1 VSFRPND
8 RRRPSDIGRRGFLAG
23 AAAVTAAGMPIVPAA
38 AKPKTTDLEPMSID
52 VLAKPINGFSRLS
65 GEKRFGRLVFRGGL
79 TLSSSSEWFGGWSGV
94 TLGNDGR
101 RILAVSDAGVWLTAE
116 MVYDGE
122 KPVGVDGAR
131 IGPILASDGSHL
143 SRNRDRDAE
152 AVCLVDGSL
161 ERGTVIIAFEQNTR
175 IGRFPVTERG
185 VGRPTSYLSQPAERP
200 RLQRNRSIE
209 AVTVLRGGRYR
220 GAVLA
225 FAERYQETAGKHT
238 GWLWLGGRP
247 EKLFVSATEGY
258 DITDVAGLRD
268 GSILI
273 LERAFGWLSGVA
285 MRLRIVTATEISP
298 GRTAEGRI
306 LLTADMGSDI
316 DNMEALAV
324 HETASGET
332 VVTLMSDDNFNA
344 YLQRNL
350 LLQFTL
356 TDDKEART

>member
-1 VSFRPND
+1 
-8 RRRPSDIGRRGFLAG
+8 
-23 AAAVTAAGMPIVPAA
+23 
-38 AKPKTTDLEPMSID
+38 MSID
-52 VLAKPINGFSRLS
+52 VLAKPITGFSRLS
-65 GEKRFGRLVFRGGL
+65 SEKRFGRLIFRGGL
-79 TLSSSSEWFGGWSGV
+79 TLSSSTEWFGGWSGV

-116 MVYDGE
+116 MVYDGD
-122 KPVGVDGAR
+122 KPVGVESAR

-161 ERGTVIIAFEQNTR
+161 ERGTVLIAFEQNTR

-185 VGRPTSYLSQPAERP
+185 VGRPSSYLPQPPERS

-220 GAVLA
+220 GTVLA
-225 FAERYQETAGKHT
+225 FAERYQETAGAHT

-247 EKLFVSATEGY
+247 DKFFLKAAEGY

-268 GSILI
+268 GGILV

-285 MRLRIVTATEISP
+285 MRLRLVAAGEIAP
-298 GRTAEGRI
+298 GRTAEGRV

-324 HETASGET
+324 HETANGET

-356 TDDKEART
+356 ADDKEART

>member
-1 VSFRPND
+1 VSSRLHD
-8 RRRPSDIGRRGFLAG
+8 RLAPRLGRRGFLVG
-23 AAAVTAAGMPIVPAA
+23 AAAATAIPVGPAS
-38 AKPKTTDLEPMSID
+38 AKPKTIDLEPMSID
-52 VLAKPINGFSRLS
+52 VLAKPITGFSRLS
-65 GEKRFGRLVFRGGL
+65 SEKRFGRLIFRGGL

-116 MVYDGE
+116 MVYEGE
-122 KPVGVDGAR
+122 KPVGLDSAR
-131 IGPILASDGSHL
+131 IGPILATDGSHL
-143 SRNRDRDAE
+143 NRNRDRDAE

-161 ERGTVIIAFEQNTR
+161 ERGTILVAFEQNTR

-185 VGRPTSYLSQPAERP
+185 VGRPTGYLTQPAERQK
-200 RLQRNRSIE
+200 LHRNRSIE
-209 AVTVLRGGRYR
+209 AVTMVRGGRYR
-220 GAVLA
+220 GTVLA
-225 FAERYQETAGKHT
+225 FAERYQETAGTHT

-247 EKLFVSATEGY
+247 EKLFLTATEGY

-268 GSILI
+268 GSVLV
-273 LERAFGWLSGVA
+273 LERSFGWLSGVA
-285 MRLRIVTATEISP
+285 MRLRMIGAGEIAP
-298 GRTAEGRI
+298 GRTAEGRV
-306 LLTADMGSDI
+306 LLTADMSSDI

-356 TDDKEART
+356 ADDKEART